1 MLNANENGTDDT
13 AGAFKMLED
22 GSETRRKKKRDN

>member
-22 GSETRRKKKRDN
+22 GSENQAKEEGDN